1 MSAILKWSKIGFGEI
16 MMNDCYVFRIDYGS
30 QYNLIRD
37 ELFQHGKLRQGW
49 GADGMQLTGE
59 VDSFK
64 CGWEKRWGSEDESKV
79 MKRFNALQTMTE
91 ISAGDYIV
99 IPKIS
104 QDVEGVCRCFT
115 VVKCKKGYQFAPIE
129 SVNDFGHYLEV
140 EVLFSCGYD
149 KDENSAVVKKGLQY
163 YRRAVNPVHQA
174 QFKEAVDELVKMH
187 SSDPVKFKT
196 LNKDFLEIVDA
207 TTDEAR
213 KFYLQDISKKISSLF
228 SPNFLENLIVELF
241 EKNGYAKT
249 GRNWYDKHG
258 GDIDIVFEA
267 WNKNTLL
274 YDIYD
279 ICEQEMPHVYV
290 QAKSKQGKD
299 YNDVEGINQLIG
311 MMPKI
316 KEQGNAIFILINTT
330 DKFSETA
337 KELAMENGI
346 ILIDGLT
353 FASLLVRY
361 GISMRM
367 E

>member
-1 MSAILKWSKIGFGEI
+1 MS
-16 MMNDCYVFRIDYGS
+16 DCYVFRIDYGS

-59 VDSFK
+59 VGSFK
-64 CGWEKRWGSEDESKV
+64 CGWEKRWGHEDERNV
-79 MKRFNALQTMTE
+79 TKRFNALQTMKK
-91 ISAGDYIV
+91 ISVGDYIV

-115 VVKCKKGYQFAPIE
+115 VVKCKKEYQFSPIE

-149 KDENSAVVKKGLQY
+149 KDENSAIIKNGFRS
-163 YRRAVNPVHQA
+163 YRRAVNPVYQVR
-174 QFKEAVDELVKMH
+174 FKEAVEELVKMH
-187 SSDPVKFKT
+187 SSDPVKFNN
-196 LNKDFLEIVDA
+196 LNKDFLEIIA
-207 TTDEAR
+207 APTDEAR
-213 KFYLQDISKKISSLF
+213 KAYLQDINRKLSSLF

-241 EKNGYAKT
+241 EKNGYAQI

-258 GDIDIVFEA
+258 GDVDIVFEA

-361 GISMRM
+361 GIFVRM